1 MSRRITR
8 KRALAG
14 LAAAGVLSVGIA
26 APTIAF
32 AQEGAEPSA
41 SASAS
46 TDGSTGEER
55 RAAKMTE
62 LAETLAAELG
72 VSADDVTAALEK
84 VHEERAGDRPERG
97 ERPEG
102 TADRQAA
109 LQERLDAAVADGKLT
124 RAEADAVLKAH
135 EEGVLAGSGR
145 GGGPGRGGPMGGR
158 DDEPEAA
165 QSPDGT

>member
-1 MSRRITR
+1 MSRWITR

-32 AQEGAEPSA
+32 AQESAEPGA
-41 SASAS
+41 SASA
-46 TDGSTGEER
+46 DGSTGEER

-62 LAETLAAELG
+62 LAEALAEELG
-72 VSADDVTAALEK
+72 VSADDATAALEK
-84 VHEERAGDRPERG
+84 IREERAGDRPERG

-109 LQERLDAAVADGKLT
+109 LQERLDAAVADGTLT
-124 RAEADAVLKAH
+124 QAEADAVLKAY

-145 GGGPGRGGPMGGR
+145 GGGPGRSGPMGR
-158 DDEPEAA
+158 TDEEPEAA

>member
-41 SASAS
+41 SASA
-46 TDGSTGEER
+46 DGSTGEER
-55 RAAKMTE
+55 RAAKMTD
-62 LAETLAAELG
+62 LAEALAAELG

-84 VHEERAGDRPERG
+84 VHDERAGDRPERG

-124 RAEADAVLKAH
+124 QAEADAVLKAY
-135 EEGVLAGSGR
+135 EEGVLAGPGR
-145 GGGPGRGGPMGGR
+145 GGGPGRGSPMGGT
-158 DDEPEAA
+158 DEEPDAA